1 MASKSSRRR
10 KRAARRPASG
20 TPTPGD
26 RPTTGGT
33 SPSPGAQP
41 TTGADTPTGLIGRG
55 VGVLAHFTRPIDPD
69 ATGGPVPAG
78 SPDTEPEQPHSGDV
92 SKSDDNNVGS
102 ADPADGKK
110 PGDAPSGD
118 DRPAPPAKRESVQ
131 AAFGRA
137 PWRWGGPG
145 ARWGLG
151 DAIGGWAVAQLASI
165 VAIAGVVTY
174 LGYPRRADIGGAVGQ
189 AVAQTALGDIGNILT
204 VWGQLPLEWQ
214 LALQIPLWVGLLGAP
229 IYAAKRKG
237 QSLRRDFGL
246 RFERTDIPVGLG
258 IGIACQLVLV
268 PLIYA
273 PLRALSGGN
282 TDVSEPARGLVEQ
295 AVTPL
300 GVVLLLVVVVVGA
313 PFVEELFYRGLV
325 QRSLLNRLA
334 RPGWAVVVAAL
345 FFAIGHMQSLQFPA
359 LVAVGVVFGLLAYRS
374 RRLGLSMFAHAGF
387 NVTTAVVFLFDLNL
401 PFR

>member
-10 KRAARRPASG
+10 KRAARRPAPG
-20 TPTPGD
+20 TTTPGD
-26 RPTTGGT
+26 RPTAGGT
-33 SPSPGAQP
+33 SPTPGGQP
-41 TTGADTPTGLIGRG
+41 TAGDDTPTGLIGRG

-69 ATGGPVPAG
+69 ITGGPVPAG
-78 SPDTEPEQPHSGDV
+78 SPEAEGERPPT
-92 SKSDDNNVGS
+92 
-102 ADPADGKK
+102 
-110 PGDAPSGD
+110 GD
-118 DRPAPPAKRESVQ
+118 DRKVGPAGTASGETTGEVSPGDDVPAPPVKRESVQ

-137 PWRWGGPG
+137 PWHWGGPG

-165 VAIAGVVTY
+165 VAIAAVVTY

-214 LALQIPLWVGLLGAP
+214 LALQLPLWVGLLGAP
-229 IYAAKRKG
+229 IYAARRKG

-246 RFERTDIPVGLG
+246 RFERTDIPVGLA

-300 GVVLLLVVVVVGA
+300 GVVLLLLVVVVGA

-387 NVTTAVVFLFDLNL
+387 NITTAVVFLFDLNL